1 MTRNQVKG
9 IRGGRAWVIQSV
21 SGFSVSKQLLF
32 YRINLGLISLD
43 LAVRQKSFC
52 SVSSCNFGYPRTNHQ
67 TPSVKMCLGSCY

>member
-43 LAVRQKSFC
+43 LAV
-52 SVSSCNFGYPRTNHQ
+52 
-67 TPSVKMCLGSCY
+67 